1 MGDLPPGRWSW
12 PENLRR
18 CCEGALSADFCGS
31 PPSFLIDKAHDDS
44 LGIIPVF
51 FAENIDPSHVD
62 GIFSDLDFQRNIRLA
77 ENIQIIEGH
86 MGIDRLSV
94 QVSSV
99 LPDGEGFQEAV
110 LGSAVRPGG
119 GSEPSPAGAE
129 VPR

>member
-1 MGDLPPGRWSW
+1 MQDISQNSHKRNPPLFAVC
-12 PENLRR
+12 PP
-18 CCEGALSADFCGS
+18 
-31 PPSFLIDKAHDDS
+31 PPSPLPWAYLIILKISQVHHNP